1 MQALF
6 KSVHKNEC
14 YYKNQSIGVRMSV
27 VLNTARYWLIE
38 SGFGTFVEISREEFP
53 TLISALAEARRQL
66 IDG

>member
-1 MQALF
+1 
-6 KSVHKNEC
+6 
-14 YYKNQSIGVRMSV
+14 MSV

-66 IDG
+66 VDG